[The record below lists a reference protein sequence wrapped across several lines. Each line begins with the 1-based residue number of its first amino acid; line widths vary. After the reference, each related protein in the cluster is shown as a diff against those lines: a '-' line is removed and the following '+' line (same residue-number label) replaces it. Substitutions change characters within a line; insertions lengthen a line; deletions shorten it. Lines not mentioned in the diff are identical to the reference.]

1 MSQCFQTRFF
11 SNKNWTERDFCTWY
25 ANMDSL
31 ILYRANSRWKSIL
44 SLSYSVKLLNLYFL
58 TLRRRGRKLNFA
70 IFFTIFFTFT
80 KLARSN
86 GFFQVTKGFFQHWF
100 QGKLVQLDFT
110 GQQSSELKM
119 QKLNLHKTESWLWIW
134 VLISVPWVDSCS
146 IIFHDPSLPSMGWFC
161 KQPLEKLFPQPNLYI
176 QIIWPWN
183 WAH

>member
-1 MSQCFQTRFF
+1 MSHCFQTRFF

-100 QGKLVQLDFT
+100 QLDFA

-119 QKLNLHKTESWLWIW
+119 QSLICMKLNPDFENGLWYEFHKLT
-134 VLISVPWVDSCS
+134 VVPSYFMSSRYLQWVDFA
-146 IIFHDPSLPSMGWFC
+146 IN
-161 KQPLEKLFPQPNLYI
+161 PLKKLFLQPNLYI
-176 QIIWPWN
+176 
-183 WAH
+183 